1 MSTADIVGQIAGA
14 LVTLSLIP
22 QVIRVYKLKSAREI
36 SLMFTALL
44 WLGLFG
50 WIAFGFMRNE
60 LPIILW
66 NIIGA
71 AITTSLLYA
80 KLKYGRG

>member
-1 MSTADIVGQIAGA
+1 MSAADIVGQVAGA

-22 QVIRVYKLKSAREI
+22 QVIRVYKLKSAQEI
-36 SLMFTALL
+36 SMMFTTML
-44 WLGLFG
+44 WMGLFG
-50 WIAFGFMRNE
+50 WIAYGFLRSD

-71 AITTSLLYA
+71 TITTSLLYA

>member
-36 SLMFTALL
+36 SLMFTTLL

-50 WIAFGFMRNE
+50 WIAFGFLRNE

>member
-1 MSTADIVGQIAGA
+1 MATADIVGQVAGA

-22 QVIRVYKLKSAREI
+22 QVIRVYRLKSAKEI
-36 SLMFTALL
+36 SMMFTTMLL
-44 WLGLFG
+44 AGLLG
-50 WIAFGFMRNE
+50 WIAYGFLENR

>member
-1 MSTADIVGQIAGA
+1 MDTAEIVGQVSGA

-36 SLMFTALL
+36 SLMFTTLL

-50 WIAFGFMRNE
+50 WIAFGFLRNE

-66 NIIGA
+66 NVIGA

>member
-1 MSTADIVGQIAGA
+1 MDTAEIVGQVAGA

-36 SLMFTALL
+36 SLMFTTLL

-50 WIAFGFMRNE
+50 WIAFGFLRNE

-80 KLKYGRG
+80 KLKYGRE

>member
-1 MSTADIVGQIAGA
+1 MSAAEIVGQVAGA

-22 QVIRVYKLKSAREI
+22 QVIRVYKLKSAQEI
-36 SLMFTALL
+36 SMLFTTML

-50 WIAFGFMRNE
+50 WIAYGFLENK

-71 AITTSLLYA
+71 SITASLLYA
-80 KLKYGRG
+80 KLKYGRD

>member
-1 MSTADIVGQIAGA
+1 MDAADIVGQIAGA
-14 LVTLSLIP
+14 LVTLSLVP
-22 QVIRVYKLKSAREI
+22 QVIRVYKLKSAQEI
-36 SLMFTALL
+36 SLMFTTLL

-50 WIAFGFMRNE
+50 WIAFGFLRSE

-71 AITTSLLYA
+71 CITASLLFA

>member
-1 MSTADIVGQIAGA
+1 M
-14 LVTLSLIP
+14 VTLSLIP

-36 SLMFTALL
+36 SLMFTTLL

-50 WIAFGFMRNE
+50 WIAFGFLRNE

>member
-1 MSTADIVGQIAGA
+1 MSTAEILGQIAGA

-36 SLMFTALL
+36 SMMFTTML
-44 WLGLFG
+44 WLGLFC
-50 WIAFGFMRNE
+50 WIAYGFV
-60 LPIILW
+60 LSLFPVILW

-71 AITTSLLYA
+71 SITASLMYA
-80 KLKYGRG
+80 KLRYGRK

>member
-1 MSTADIVGQIAGA
+1 MSTADIVGQVAGA
-14 LVTLSLIP
+14 FVTLSLIP
-22 QVIRVYKLKSAREI
+22 QVIRVYKMKSALEI
-36 SLMFTALL
+36 SMMFTTML

-50 WIAFGFMRNE
+50 WIAYGFLRNE

-71 AITTSLLYA
+71 AITASLVYA
-80 KLKYGRG
+80 KLRYGRG

>member
-1 MSTADIVGQIAGA
+1 MDAAEIVGQIAGA

-22 QVIRVYKLKSAREI
+22 QVIRVYKLKSAKEI
-36 SLMFTALL
+36 SMLFTTLL
-44 WLGLFG
+44 LAGLFG

-71 AITTSLLYA
+71 AITASLLYA
-80 KLKYGRG
+80 KLKYGRA

>member
-1 MSTADIVGQIAGA
+1 MSTANIVGQIAGA

>member
-36 SLMFTALL
+36 SLMFTTLL

-71 AITTSLLYA
+71 TITTSLLYA

>member
-1 MSTADIVGQIAGA
+1 MATADIVGQVAGA
-14 LVTLSLIP
+14 LVTLSLVP
-22 QVIRVYKLKSAREI
+22 QVIRVYKMKSANEI
-36 SLMFTALL
+36 SMMFTTML

-50 WIAFGFMRNE
+50 WIAYGFLENS

-71 AITTSLLYA
+71 AVTTSLLYA